1 MKNLIA
7 TLALGL
13 LSFSAFASCPRP
25 WVCEKMKLP
34 VPYTTTFGDIKFS
47 SSEIRAGYMAH
58 EGAFKGNVLY
68 FEGLGDSMLNHE
80 PLFKKITKAGYRV
93 IAFDYMGQG
102 GSSGRMNKTRID
114 YIPWIGERVWNK
126 FAINTNQF
134 PAKNI
139 IGWSTGGLAAYVTAS
154 ENKADK
160 VILIAPGIAPKKIVG
175 EGLFNEIP
183 NEITL
188 ESLTTDIY
196 FDISSN
202 PHKEEIKPNSPLKVP
217 LFSACLIL
225 TAKKME
231 DVSISKNIKGFV
243 LLSGEND
250 TYVNAAKTKKII
262 SKNAPHFKIK
272 SYDGALHE
280 IDNERKE
287 IRDTAHQDIIKFLS
301 L

>member
-1 MKNLIA
+1 
-7 TLALGL
+7 
-13 LSFSAFASCPRP
+13 
-25 WVCEKMKLP
+25 MKLP
-34 VPYTTTFGDIKFS
+34 VPYTTTLGAIKFDS
-47 SSEIRAGYMAH
+47 SVIRAGHMPH
-58 EGAFKGNVLY
+58 EGNFKGNVIY
-68 FEGLGDSMLNHE
+68 FEGLGDSMLNHA
-80 PLFKKITKAGYRV
+80 PLFKKITKAGFRL

-126 FAINTNQF
+126 LAINTDKF
-134 PAKNI
+134 PAKTI

-175 EGLFNEIP
+175 EGLFNDIP

-188 ESLTTDIY
+188 ESLTTDVY
-196 FDISSN
+196 FDIASN

-217 LFSACLIL
+217 HFSACLIL

-231 DVSISKNIKGFV
+231 DVKISKSIKGFV

-250 TYVNAAKTKKII
+250 SYVNAEKTKKII
-262 SKNAPHFKIK
+262 SKNAPHFKVK
-272 SYDGALHE
+272 SYAGALHE

-287 IRDTAHQDIIKFLS
+287 IRDVAHQDILKFLS